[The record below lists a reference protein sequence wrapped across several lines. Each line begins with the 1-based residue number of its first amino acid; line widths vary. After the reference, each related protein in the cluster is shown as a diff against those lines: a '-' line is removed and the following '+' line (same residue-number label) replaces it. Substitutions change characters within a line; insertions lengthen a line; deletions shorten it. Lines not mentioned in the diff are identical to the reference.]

1 MTEVIQFIG
10 HSVLVVAVGSFTI
23 GAVVAGAMAL
33 FEQLT
38 GPR

>member
-1 MTEVIQFIG
+1 MIEVMHFIG

-23 GAVVAGAMAL
+23 GAVLAGAAVL
-33 FEQLT
+33 FEKLT